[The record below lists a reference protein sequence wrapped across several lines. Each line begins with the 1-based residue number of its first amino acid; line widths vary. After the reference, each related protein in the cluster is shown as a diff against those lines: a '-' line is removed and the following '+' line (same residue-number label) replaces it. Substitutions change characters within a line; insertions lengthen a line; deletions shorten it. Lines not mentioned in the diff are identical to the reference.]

1 MCAQSYRA
9 PACLL
14 QQNSLCE
21 QLWQLRYS
29 YPPLLHGFVALR
41 ELRDAA
47 CLRGAHLLM
56 PSIMLDAVQDDED
69 DPGSEMG
76 QPLAMPEPEPER
88 EPEPAMVSA
97 DNPLTL
103 GLPSGAD
110 DVLQPPQMQEAPPEL
125 DLAASGRWPPRA
137 NRAGQQQSGQRVRVT
152 VPDGAYPGC
161 RLEVQLPNGATVSF
175 MVPEGAEPGSIIQAT
190 VPPSSGSGSTA
201 GAADASGAAASAVA
215 PAMPAAPAAPTAPAD
230 AAPPQPMDLIDWEVF
245 STRRQHLGIGMS
257 VIGAALL
264 CISVLHFQEHEQ
276 LLLDHSP
283 PRDMHCQCE
292 GASSSTRSQYSDG
305 RPDPGCDQACA
316 QRELFLDTNLEAQV
330 LIREGERLY
339 WWGCVLCMGAGPM
352 VLGVREFVRA
362 LIGSCCCCCI
372 DMSTFLSQSE
382 TCSMLFIRILIMNW
396 SVVFMTTNYDAQYW
410 HVCVF
415 CGAILHL
422 VFSCTAYIMSRG
434 QQDRPPL
441 PLPRG
446 TPGQAAG
453 PRGAEASETAA
464 ESEVDPEDPQSGA
477 PRASPSLLRCG
488 KCAKIFGL
496 PPDTPPDAAARC
508 PHCSTVNRQPPTFSE
523 KNTRLQE
530 RLRRLRHTLQR
541 QRRSRHG
548 SKLRLRI
555 TRENVLADSFSQLR
569 GVEGELVQ
577 SLPLAVSFDGE
588 EGLDQGGVTR
598 EWMFLLMQAVLDPQ
612 VALFSTSTEN
622 YVIRKNIS
630 GIWLLQ
636 MISEKYRAGRCIRS
650 TLARKSTRSTWTIL
664 TFSGSCWLSVCATA
678 SRRPSRI
685 SRRMCTPLAS
695 QSLDGWGGSRAV

>member
-1 MCAQSYRA
+1 
-9 PACLL
+9 
-14 QQNSLCE
+14 
-21 QLWQLRYS
+21 
-29 YPPLLHGFVALR
+29 
-41 ELRDAA
+41 
-47 CLRGAHLLM
+47 
-56 PSIMLDAVQDDED
+56 
-69 DPGSEMG
+69 
-76 QPLAMPEPEPER
+76 
-88 EPEPAMVSA
+88 
-97 DNPLTL
+97 
-103 GLPSGAD
+103 
-110 DVLQPPQMQEAPPEL
+110 
-125 DLAASGRWPPRA
+125 
-137 NRAGQQQSGQRVRVT
+137 
-152 VPDGAYPGC
+152 
-161 RLEVQLPNGATVSF
+161 

-201 GAADASGAAASAVA
+201 GAADASGAVASAVA
-215 PAMPAAPAAPTAPAD
+215 PAMPASPAAPTAPAD

-257 VIGAALL
+257 IIGAALL

-276 LLLDHSP
+276 LVLDHSP
-283 PRDMHCQCE
+283 PRDMHCQCD

-305 RPDPGCDQACA
+305 REDPGCDQACA
-316 QRELFLDTNLEAQV
+316 QRELFLDTNREAQV
-330 LIREGERLY
+330 LIREGEQLY
-339 WWGCVLCMGAGPM
+339 WWGCVLCMGAAPM

-372 DMSTFLSQSE
+372 DMSTFLSQTE

-396 SVVFMTTNYDAQYW
+396 TVVFMTTNYDAQYW

-441 PLPRG
+441 PLPPAA
-446 TPGQAAG
+446 PGQAAG
-453 PRGAEASETAA
+453 PRRAEGSEASGTAA
-464 ESEVDPEDPQSGA
+464 ESEVDPEDPQSDA

-569 GVEGELVQ
+569 GVQGELVQ

-622 YVIRKNIS
+622 YVICRTNIS
-630 GIWLLQ
+630 GIWLRCTDDLRN
-636 MISEKYRAGRCIRS
+636 IRADRCIRS
-650 TLARKSTRSTWTIL
+650 TLARKSTRSTWTTL
-664 TFSGSCWLSVCATA
+664 TSSGSCWPSACAMA

-695 QSLDGWGGSRAV
+695 QSLDGWGRSRAV